1 MLPECGLVITSRPT
15 ASAYL
20 HAIAHCRV
28 EILGFTKKDRLDY
41 IQHVLQGNDDKIE
54 EVKSYLQSHSA
65 INALCYI
72 LLNMMILLSLF
83 EETPSQTNISRL
95 PNTQTEICEN
105 FIRVTYNYKIYEENI
120 TNIIF
125 PASELFDLPEP
136 HNKVFYELSKLA
148 YDALLTHIF
157 LNFIWLYNQILII
170 TVSITTNAKLNGS
183 PTTGVNGKIKFAYA
197 RYAATLTCTML
208 LLP

>member
-15 ASAYL
+15 ASAHL

-72 LLNMMILLSLF
+72 LLNMMRLLSLF
-83 EETPSQTNISRL
+83 EETPSQTNIGRL
-95 PNTQTEICEN
+95 PNTQTEMCEN

-125 PASELFDLPEP
+125 S
-136 HNKVFYELSKLA
+136 
-148 YDALLTHIF
+148 
-157 LNFIWLYNQILII
+157 
-170 TVSITTNAKLNGS
+170 SI
-183 PTTGVNGKIKFAYA
+183 
-197 RYAATLTCTML
+197 
-208 LLP
+208 